1 MYIFSSM
8 KDVYQLWL
16 VNSDGHLINCDYE
29 GTLEVCV
36 RLQRARLAGSWAILL
51 KF

>member
-1 MYIFSSM
+1 MIEQMSNE
-8 KDVYQLWL
+8 DVYQLWL
-16 VNSDGHLINCDYE
+16 VNADGHLINCDYE

-36 RLQRARLAGSWAILL
+36 RLQRARLPGSWAIIL